1 MPIVAALPAIAGVA
15 GSVASG
21 VIQSNAASKAAK
33 AAQQAAAQGNQL
45 LATSQ
50 AQSNANL
57 QPFVNY
63 GQSAANSLSGLLGIG
78 GDPAASQAAFDKYLG
93 STNYGFQLGQGEQ
106 AINTAAAPAFNSGAT
121 AKALNNYAQGQA
133 GSALAGYE
141 NILGTGVNSGITA
154 GSNLGNLANTNAGAQ
169 SANLN
174 AAAGVTGNAAITG
187 ASALTNALRGVT
199 SGLSSFGSGGSGGV
213 GSALSGLFGGG
224 SSNIN
229 TSGLTSMIQ
238 PDGFSGLPFAS
249 LAG

>member
-1 MPIVAALPAIAGVA
+1 MPIAAALPAIGGIA
-15 GSVASG
+15 GSVAGG
-21 VIQSNAASKAAK
+21 VIQSNAANKAAK

-45 LATSQ
+45 LSTAQ
-50 AQSNANL
+50 AQSTSNL

-63 GQSAANSLSGLLGIG
+63 GQSAATSLAGLLGIG

-106 AINTAAAPAFNSGAT
+106 AIDTAAAPAFNSGAT

-141 NILGTGVNSGITA
+141 NILGQGVNSGVTA
-154 GSNLGNLANTNAGAQ
+154 GSNLGSLANANAGAQ
-169 SANLN
+169 SSNLN
-174 AAAGVTGNAAITG
+174 TGAGVTATSAIYGGNALTG
-187 ASALTNALRGVT
+187 ALKGVT
-199 SGLSSFGSGGSGGV
+199 SGLSSFGSGGGGGV

-224 SSNIN
+224 ASNIN